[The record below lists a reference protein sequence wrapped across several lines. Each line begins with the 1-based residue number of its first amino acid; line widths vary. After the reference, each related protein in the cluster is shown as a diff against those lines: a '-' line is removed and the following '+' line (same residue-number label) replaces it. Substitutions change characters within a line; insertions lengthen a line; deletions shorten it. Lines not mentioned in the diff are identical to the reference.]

1 MVRGLKRD
9 NLYYQRSDQKDKV
22 DGDEINMSLLL
33 DLLLVEEYEVLKP
46 FYNIPDLTKPFAIS
60 GNLSLLG
67 PSNAILGNYLMD
79 RREFPEEDT
88 ITRMLNFVELPKQ
101 LEVV

>member
-22 DGDEINMSLLL
+22 DGDEINMSLLI
-33 DLLLVEEYEVLKP
+33 DLLLTEEYEVLKP

-101 LEVV
+101 LEAV

>member
-1 MVRGLKRD
+1 MNAD
-9 NLYYQRSDQKDKV
+9 F
-22 DGDEINMSLLL
+22 DGDEINMSILL
-33 DLLLVEEYEVLKP
+33 DMLLVEEYEVLKP

-101 LEVV
+101 LEAV